1 MTRYSRRVVNKPIS
15 KKYLTHSNM
24 RSVSSWFKKD
34 DLPKEVKFK
43 NGSEDSDFR
52 GTIEK
57 ITKSITDD

>member
-1 MTRYSRRVVNKPIS
+1 
-15 KKYLTHSNM
+15 M

-43 NGSEDSDFR
+43 NGSEDLDFR

>member
-43 NGSEDSDFR
+43 NGSEDSDFQE
-52 GTIEK
+52 TIK
-57 ITKSITDD
+57 RTTIKDQ